1 MRILIFGA
9 GVLGSL
15 YAGRL
20 VAAGQDGALLA
31 RGTRL
36 QQLRRDGLVLLDEA
50 TGQKTHPQVRVVEQL
65 GAEDTYDLIMVII
78 RAEQLA
84 DALPMLATNKRVPC
98 ILFLHNRASGPG
110 ALFDALGPGRVLLGF
125 PGAGGAREPT
135 QVRYRLIPQQP
146 TTLGEPDGRITPR
159 LGQVAEAL
167 LQAGFPVAFSRN
179 MDAWLKT
186 HAVFVTAIAG
196 AIYDAGGTCAA
207 LTTRPD
213 GVHRLVRAVRQG
225 FLALLAL
232 GVPIQPR
239 KLAVLFLWLP
249 LIFPVAYWKRY
260 FARPDAELIFARHA
274 RAGPGEMLELVNEL
288 RTLIGQAHAAT
299 PDLDSM
305 WSAVQAAATNWTSE
319 EMILHP

>member
-1 MRILIFGA
+1 
-9 GVLGSL
+9 
-15 YAGRL
+15 
-20 VAAGQDGALLA
+20 
-31 RGTRL
+31 
-36 QQLRRDGLVLLDEA
+36 
-50 TGQKTHPQVRVVEQL
+50 
-65 GAEDTYDLIMVII
+65 
-78 RAEQLA
+78 
-84 DALPMLATNKRVPC
+84 
-98 ILFLHNRASGPG
+98 
-110 ALFDALGPGRVLLGF
+110 
-125 PGAGGAREPT
+125 
-135 QVRYRLIPQQP
+135 
-146 TTLGEPDGRITPR
+146 
-159 LGQVAEAL
+159 
-167 LQAGFPVAFSRN
+167 

-225 FLALLAL
+225 FRALRAL

-274 RAGPGEMLELVNEL
+274 RAAPGEMLELVNEL
-288 RTLIGQAHAAT
+288 RTLLGQAHVAT

-305 WSAVQAAATNWTSE
+305 WSAVQAAATNRTSE
-319 EMILHP
+319 EIILHP